1 MNKGVTKGVTR
12 GGSKI
17 LQWNWKVGLGW
28 TSWFL
33 DQTGSFEVE
42 VPRFQALARSE
53 IDLGSRW
60 VALRKK
66 QEELW
71 FEGEAVGGF
80 INFFGDQHIVE
91 TLTVMKQMGIL
102 TIDKWWFWRFLL
114 LHPPKTSIKRG
125 NSLLDKQSCWLKQP
139 TVCQVVLFRF
149 ELTNMIQCGANFSL
163 LALSKSPRNASLVTY
178 GAWGPTTDVSSD
190 LVGLGSASNQRIT
203 ALFCPPDFSTP
214 KGFCQCGLRGQM
226 LEGGACGMAFA

>member
-1 MNKGVTKGVTR
+1 MKLEGWAWLDLMVSWPNWFFWSRSSTVPSPRTQRNWPWQPLGR
-12 GGSKI
+12 PSK
-17 LQWNWKVGLGW
+17 
-28 TSWFL
+28 
-33 DQTGSFEVE
+33 EA
-42 VPRFQALARSE
+42 RRALIR
-53 IDLGSRW
+53 R
-60 VALRKK
+60 
-66 QEELW
+66 
-71 FEGEAVGGF
+71 EAVGGF